1 MEFKCE
7 DCGTLS
13 NVHMYTQKVS
23 GTHKV
28 YRVLCSECM
37 KKRTENGEYLAMVGS
52 YAIPDNFVSKSET
65 TTSNDNSTANTCV
78 SSSETATGGNDYIKV
93 PSNPNTKQTFNS
105 PYFDNVLARKS
116 SKIFGNIAIAIA
128 CIGFVLGIIFGQ
140 VFPTLDYYDGETF
153 NFGLMIGTW
162 IGTAVLFI
170 SLWAVRCIL
179 NYQEIIIEKL
189 NKN

>member
-13 NVHMYTQKVS
+13 NVNMYTQKVS

-78 SSSETATGGNDYIKV
+78 SSSETATGGNDYIKN
-93 PSNPNTKQTFNS
+93 NPNTKQTFNS
-105 PYFDNVLARKS
+105 PYFDNVIAHKS

-128 CIGFVLGIIFGQ
+128 CIGFFLGIILGQ

-162 IGTAVLFI
+162 AGTAVLFI